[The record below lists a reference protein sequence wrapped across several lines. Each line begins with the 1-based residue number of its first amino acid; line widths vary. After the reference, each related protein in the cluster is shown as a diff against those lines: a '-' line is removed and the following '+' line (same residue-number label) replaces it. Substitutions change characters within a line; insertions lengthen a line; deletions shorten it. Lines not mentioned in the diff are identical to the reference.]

1 MSDDMLESMELWLQ
15 SRMEDVHTML
25 PGTVQSYDPDTRT
38 AVVKPSVKLRTMHG
52 DILDIPPIASVPV
65 VWPGSNDFTAMSKD
79 LPKGSG
85 VTLLFSEASL
95 GNWQRGSQDAAAEDE
110 SRHSLQDAIAVP
122 GLWSMRRVPGH
133 ELSTADWGMCS
144 SSLEIGGTKSGLVSI
159 KNQTTDLHAEI
170 DKIWTAMSTLRAD
183 LAAQFTALSAVTT
196 SPAALVPVGPA
207 TPLTTSLLAQATAQT
222 AAIPALTADQLA
234 LGGLLA

>member
-65 VWPGSNDFTAMSKD
+65 VWPGSSDFTAMSKD

-95 GNWQRGSQDAAAEDE
+95 GNWQRGSQDAAADDE

-133 ELSTADWGMCS
+133 ELSVADWGMCS
-144 SSLEIGGTKSGLVSI
+144 SSLEIGGTKSGLASI
-159 KNQTTDLHAEI
+159 KNQTTDLREVLEALQGI
-170 DKIWTAMSTLRAD
+170 LPTMD
-183 LAAQFTALSAVTT
+183 LQLTALNAIVPGYVSQ
-196 SPAALVPVGPA
+196 AAGIGNV
-207 TPLTTSLLAQATAQT
+207 LTK
-222 AAIPALTADQLA
+222 IK
-234 LGGLLA
+234 GLLA

>member
-1 MSDDMLESMELWLQ
+1 MDDMLESLELWLQ

-25 PGTVQSYDPDTRT
+25 PGTVQSYDPETRT

-52 DILDIPPIASVPV
+52 DVLDIPPIASVPV

-85 VTLLFSEASL
+85 VMLLFSEASL
-95 GNWQRGSQDAAAEDE
+95 GNWQRGSQDAAADDE
-110 SRHSLQDAIAVP
+110 TRHSLQDAIAVP

-133 ELSTADWGMCS
+133 ELSVADWGVCS

-159 KNQTTDLHAEI
+159 KNQTTDLREVLEALQGI
-170 DKIWTAMSTLRAD
+170 LPTMD
-183 LAAQFTALSAVTT
+183 LQLTALNAIVPGYVSQAVGIG
-196 SPAALVPVGPA
+196 AV
-207 TPLTTSLLAQATAQT
+207 LTK
-222 AAIPALTADQLA
+222 IK
-234 LGGLLA
+234 GLLA

>member
-1 MSDDMLESMELWLQ
+1 MDDMLESLELWLQ

-52 DILDIPPIASVPV
+52 DVLDIPPIASVPV

-85 VTLLFSEASL
+85 VMLLFSEASL
-95 GNWQRGSQDAAAEDE
+95 GNWQRGSQDAAADDE
-110 SRHSLQDAIAVP
+110 TRHSLQDAVAVP

-133 ELSTADWGMCS
+133 ELSVADWGVCS

-159 KNQTTDLHAEI
+159 KNQTTDLREVLEALQGI
-170 DKIWTAMSTLRAD
+170 LPTMD
-183 LAAQFTALSAVTT
+183 LQLTALN
-196 SPAALVPVGPA
+196 ALVPGYVSQAVDIGA
-207 TPLTTSLLAQATAQT
+207 VLTK
-222 AAIPALTADQLA
+222 IK
-234 LGGLLA
+234 GLLA

>member
-25 PGTVQSYDPDTRT
+25 PGTVQSYDPVTRT

-65 VWPGSNDFTAMSKD
+65 VWPGSSDFTAMSKD

-95 GNWQRGSQDAAAEDE
+95 GNWQRGSQDAAADDE

-133 ELSTADWGMCS
+133 ELSVADWGMCS
-144 SSLEIGGTKSGLVSI
+144 SSLEIGGTKSGLASI
-159 KNQTTDLHAEI
+159 KNQTTDLREVLEALQGI
-170 DKIWTAMSTLRAD
+170 LPTMD
-183 LAAQFTALSAVTT
+183 LQLTALNAIVPGYVSQ
-196 SPAALVPVGPA
+196 AADIGNV
-207 TPLTTSLLAQATAQT
+207 LTK
-222 AAIPALTADQLA
+222 IK
-234 LGGLLA
+234 GLLA

>member
-1 MSDDMLESMELWLQ
+1 MDDMLESLELWLQ

-52 DILDIPPIASVPV
+52 DVLDIPPIASVPV
-65 VWPGSNDFTAMSKD
+65 VWPGSNDFTTMSKD

-85 VTLLFSEASL
+85 VMLLFSEASL
-95 GNWQRGSQDAAAEDE
+95 GNWQRGSQDAAADDE
-110 SRHSLQDAIAVP
+110 TRHSLQDAIAVP

-133 ELSTADWGMCS
+133 ELSVADWGVCS

-159 KNQTTDLHAEI
+159 KNQTTDLREVLEALQGI
-170 DKIWTAMSTLRAD
+170 LPTMDLQLKALNDIVPGYVSQAVGIGAVLTKIK
-183 LAAQFTALSAVTT
+183 
-196 SPAALVPVGPA
+196 
-207 TPLTTSLLAQATAQT
+207 
-222 AAIPALTADQLA
+222 
-234 LGGLLA
+234 GLLA

>member
-1 MSDDMLESMELWLQ
+1 MGDMLESLELWLQ

-25 PGTVQSYDPDTRT
+25 PGTVQSYDLDTRT

-52 DILDIPPIASVPV
+52 DVLDIPPIASVPV

-85 VTLLFSEASL
+85 VMLLFSEASL
-95 GNWQRGSQDAAAEDE
+95 GNWQRGSQDAAADDE
-110 SRHSLQDAIAVP
+110 TRHSLQDAIAVP

-133 ELSTADWGMCS
+133 ELSVADWGVCS

-159 KNQTTDLHAEI
+159 KNQTTDLREVLEALQGI
-170 DKIWTAMSTLRAD
+170 LPTMD
-183 LAAQFTALSAVTT
+183 LQLTALNAIVPGYVSQAVDIG
-196 SPAALVPVGPA
+196 AV
-207 TPLTTSLLAQATAQT
+207 LTK
-222 AAIPALTADQLA
+222 IK
-234 LGGLLA
+234 GLLA

>member
-1 MSDDMLESMELWLQ
+1 MDDMLESLELWLQ

-52 DILDIPPIASVPV
+52 DVLDIPPIASVPV

-85 VTLLFSEASL
+85 VMLLFSEASL

-110 SRHSLQDAIAVP
+110 TRHSLQDAIAVP
-122 GLWSMRRVPGH
+122 GLWSMRRAPGH
-133 ELSTADWGMCS
+133 ELSVADWGMCS

-159 KNQTTDLHAEI
+159 KNQTTDLREVLEALQGI
-170 DKIWTAMSTLRAD
+170 LPTMD
-183 LAAQFTALSAVTT
+183 LQLTALNAIVPGYVSQAVGIG
-196 SPAALVPVGPA
+196 AV
-207 TPLTTSLLAQATAQT
+207 LTK
-222 AAIPALTADQLA
+222 IK
-234 LGGLLA
+234 GLLA

>member
-1 MSDDMLESMELWLQ
+1 MDDMLESLELWLQ

-52 DILDIPPIASVPV
+52 DVLDIPPIASVPV
-65 VWPGSNDFTAMSKD
+65 VWPGSNDFTTMSKD

-85 VTLLFSEASL
+85 VMLLFSEASL
-95 GNWQRGSQDAAAEDE
+95 GNWQRGSQDAAADDE
-110 SRHSLQDAIAVP
+110 TRHSLQDAIAVP

-133 ELSTADWGMCS
+133 ELSVADWGVCS

-159 KNQTTDLHAEI
+159 KNQTTDLREVLEALQGI
-170 DKIWTAMSTLRAD
+170 LPTMD
-183 LAAQFTALSAVTT
+183 LQLTALNAIVPGYVSQAVGIG
-196 SPAALVPVGPA
+196 AV
-207 TPLTTSLLAQATAQT
+207 LTK
-222 AAIPALTADQLA
+222 IK
-234 LGGLLA
+234 GLLA

>member
-1 MSDDMLESMELWLQ
+1 MDDMLESLELWLQ

-52 DILDIPPIASVPV
+52 DVLDIPPIASVPV

-85 VTLLFSEASL
+85 VMLLFSEASL
-95 GNWQRGSQDAAAEDE
+95 GNWQRGSQDAAADDE
-110 SRHSLQDAIAVP
+110 TRHSLQDAIAVP

-133 ELSTADWGMCS
+133 ELSVADWGVCS

-159 KNQTTDLHAEI
+159 KNQTTDLREVLEALQGI
-170 DKIWTAMSTLRAD
+170 LPTMD
-183 LAAQFTALSAVTT
+183 LQLTALNAIVPGYVSQAVDIG
-196 SPAALVPVGPA
+196 AV
-207 TPLTTSLLAQATAQT
+207 LTK
-222 AAIPALTADQLA
+222 IK
-234 LGGLLA
+234 GLLA

>member
-1 MSDDMLESMELWLQ
+1 MDDMLESLELWLQ

-52 DILDIPPIASVPV
+52 DVLDIPPIASVPV
-65 VWPGSNDFTAMSKD
+65 VWPGSNDFTALSKD

-85 VTLLFSEASL
+85 VMLLFSEASL
-95 GNWQRGSQDAAAEDE
+95 GNWQRGSQDAAADDE
-110 SRHSLQDAIAVP
+110 TRHSLQDAVAVP

-133 ELSTADWGMCS
+133 ELSVADWGVCS

-159 KNQTTDLHAEI
+159 KNQTTDLREVLEALQGI
-170 DKIWTAMSTLRAD
+170 LPTMD
-183 LAAQFTALSAVTT
+183 LQLTALNAIVPGYVSQAVDNG
-196 SPAALVPVGPA
+196 AV
-207 TPLTTSLLAQATAQT
+207 LTK
-222 AAIPALTADQLA
+222 IK
-234 LGGLLA
+234 GLLA

>member
-1 MSDDMLESMELWLQ
+1 MDDMLESLERWLQ

-25 PGTVQSYDPDTRT
+25 PGTVQSYDPETRT

-52 DILDIPPIASVPV
+52 DVLDIPPIASVPV

-85 VTLLFSEASL
+85 VMLLFSEASL
-95 GNWQRGSQDAAAEDE
+95 GNWQRGSQDAAADDE
-110 SRHSLQDAIAVP
+110 TRHSLQDAVAVP

-133 ELSTADWGMCS
+133 ELSVADWGVCS

-159 KNQTTDLHAEI
+159 KNQTTDLREVLEALQGI
-170 DKIWTAMSTLRAD
+170 LPTMD
-183 LAAQFTALSAVTT
+183 LQLTALNAIVPGYVSQAVDIG
-196 SPAALVPVGPA
+196 AV
-207 TPLTTSLLAQATAQT
+207 LTK
-222 AAIPALTADQLA
+222 IK
-234 LGGLLA
+234 GLLA

>member
-1 MSDDMLESMELWLQ
+1 MDDMLESLELWLQ

-52 DILDIPPIASVPV
+52 DVLDIPPIASVPV

-85 VTLLFSEASL
+85 VMLLFSEASL
-95 GNWQRGSQDAAAEDE
+95 GNWQRGSQDAAADDE
-110 SRHSLQDAIAVP
+110 TRHSLQDAIAVP

-133 ELSTADWGMCS
+133 ELSVADWGVCS

-159 KNQTTDLHAEI
+159 KNQTTDLREVLEALQGI
-170 DKIWTAMSTLRAD
+170 LPTMD
-183 LAAQFTALSAVTT
+183 LQLTALNAIVPGYVSQAVGIG
-196 SPAALVPVGPA
+196 AV
-207 TPLTTSLLAQATAQT
+207 LTK
-222 AAIPALTADQLA
+222 IK
-234 LGGLLA
+234 GLLA